1 MGATSCPW
9 SPAADDGPPEGAAAV
24 GAGVS
29 EGCAAPGPAGCVVSP
44 GPMGA
49 DVVCAG
55 VSTPGPPELPGPVT
69 APEVGVA
76 AVVSVPSEVSR
87 DEAEGSTDEE
97 VPPPMTI
104 PDVFLRITGAWPLYV
119 VLWSTSWLTI
129 SPSFLMIRRV
139 CQRLPR
145 VPDENVTSTPGCSV

>member
-1 MGATSCPW
+1 
-9 SPAADDGPPEGAAAV
+9 
-24 GAGVS
+24 
-29 EGCAAPGPAGCVVSP
+29 
-44 GPMGA
+44 MGA

-55 VSTPGPPELPGPVT
+55 VSTPDPPELPGPVT
-69 APEVGVA
+69 APEVGVT
-76 AVVSVPSEVSR
+76 AVVSVPSEAPRDEASEEA

-97 VPPPMTI
+97 VPPPITI

-139 CQRLPR
+139 CQRLPGF
-145 VPDENVTSTPGCSV
+145 PPKTSPPRRAAASDLLHR